1 MNGAIIPA
9 PLKLHMP
16 VHVCAHVQVAR
27 IAAVDRIH
35 FTRGAPFDVIIA
47 A

>member
-1 MNGAIIPA
+1 MPA

-16 VHVCAHVQVAR
+16 VHVCANVPVAR
-27 IAAVDRIH
+27 IAALDRTH
-35 FTRGAPFDVIIA
+35 FARGASFDVIIA